1 MFPNLFMTI
10 IIFNS
15 LYAKQKQQQHF
26 INFSHPSPSV
36 SGNLQSIFC
45 VYELRVFYLKKNF
58 LYSIYKRDHIFLCWL
73 ISLSIMPLNSIHVVV
88 SGKISSFL
96 QLNNIPLYITICL
109 FSYPLMNS

>member
-15 LYAKQKQQQHF
+15 LYAKQKQQHF

-45 VYELRVFYLKKNF
+45 VYELRVFYLKKF
-58 LYSIYKRDHIFLCWL
+58 FYIPYIREIIFF
-73 ISLSIMPLNSIHVVV
+73 SA
-88 SGKISSFL
+88 G
-96 QLNNIPLYITICL
+96 L
-109 FSYPLMNS
+109 FHLV